1 LKYFSK
7 ACLSLVSFS
16 FFITLPSFSAQE
28 SPLTPITQLFDAM
41 RTHDSKKLLAQFSDT
56 AILARATKDNVL
68 KSSSLEKF
76 ASSIEHAKSL
86 LDEQIFNV
94 TIKESGNLASV
105 WTPFAF
111 YLDKKLH
118 HCGVNSFQLVKT
130 NGHWKIVYLIDN
142 AFEGDCQEFIALNT
156 VK

>member
-7 ACLSLVSFS
+7 ACFSLVSLS
-16 FFITLPSFSAQE
+16 FFITLPSFAVQE
-28 SPLTPITQLFDAM
+28 NPLTPITQLFDAM
-41 RTHDSKKLLAQFSDT
+41 RAHDSKKLLAQFTDT
-56 AILARATKDNVL
+56 AILARATTDNVV

-94 TIKESGNLASV
+94 TITESGNLASV

-142 AFEGDCQEFIALNT
+142 TYEGDCQKFIALNT